1 MLAPEFEKA
10 FPLVGTQEVGL
21 KATADCPNRDASFYP
36 ASPSAKVAA
45 TPGVFIV
52 VLAAPPT
59 APVHISV
66 FGVFDKPFVPD
77 V

>member
-1 MLAPEFEKA
+1 MTE
-10 FPLVGTQEVGL
+10 
-21 KATADCPNRDASFYP
+21 
-36 ASPSAKVAA
+36 VAA
-45 TPGVFIV
+45 TPGVFII

-66 FGVFDKPFVPD
+66 LGVFDMSFVPD